1 MSTSATSKGTTPAAQ
16 PAPPKVWQLF
26 IDSIGPLGVP
36 NGTDLSI
43 DASMPGPDQSTVI
56 RGNMNDSSQTPF
68 AGFYDSE
75 GFIQY
80 GFRIELREYN
90 FYGVISPS
98 GMRMS
103 GYVTF
108 RGGGDGQADDDA
120 SWSAQARGGGDDDDR
135 PHRKPA
141 AKNGHK

>member
-1 MSTSATSKGTTPAAQ
+1 MSTSATSKGTTRAAQ
-16 PAPPKVWQLF
+16 PAPSKVWQLF
-26 IDSIGPLGVP
+26 IDSKIGLIGVP
-36 NGTDLSI
+36 NGADLSI
-43 DASMPGPDQSTVI
+43 DANLPGPDQTTVI

-68 AGFYDSE
+68 AGYYDLE

-80 GFRIELREYN
+80 GFTIEQREYT

-98 GMRMS
+98 GMKMS

-108 RGGGDGQADDDA
+108 KGDGQADDDA
-120 SWSAQARGGGDDDDR
+120 SWSAQARSGGDDDDR

-141 AKNGHK
+141 AKKGHK